1 MKQLECSLLLP
12 GSLITL
18 FIFLRST
25 CHYLKICL
33 RMYGISQNLSA
44 YMFTVY
50 LSQYKDHEAGDL
62 VSLVTIFDISAPR
75 KMAQTG
81 HSKHIY

>member
-1 MKQLECSLLLP
+1 
-12 GSLITL
+12 
-18 FIFLRST
+18 
-25 CHYLKICL
+25 
-33 RMYGISQNLSA
+33 MYGISQNLSA